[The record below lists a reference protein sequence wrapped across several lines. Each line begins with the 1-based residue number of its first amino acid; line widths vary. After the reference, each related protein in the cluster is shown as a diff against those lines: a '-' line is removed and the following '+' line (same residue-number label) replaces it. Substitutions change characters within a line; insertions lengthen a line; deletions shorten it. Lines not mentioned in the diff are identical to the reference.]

1 MGYRQSN
8 AAVAYDM
15 QPAAVPAGYGQR
27 SPRVDTRPELHVVS
41 GEGRQADQGASPAF
55 VVVMKAFCVLI
66 ALFCAVGFVRIAIN
80 GATAQSM
87 NASAELTETLDE
99 GRDTS
104 SSLEVMHSVYS
115 SPSRVR
121 DLATSSLGLVDAED
135 TVTIDLSDQGA
146 AATSDAADAPAQTE

>member
-27 SPRVDTRPELHVVS
+27 SPRVDRRAELHVVS
-41 GEGRQADQGASPAF
+41 GEGRQADQGVSPAF
-55 VVVMKAFCVLI
+55 VAVMKTFCVLI
-66 ALFCAVGFVRIAIN
+66 ALFCAVGFIRIAISS
-80 GATAQSM
+80 ATAQAL

-115 SPSRVR
+115 APTRVR
-121 DLATSSLGLVDAED
+121 DLASASLGLVDAEN
-135 TVTIDLSDQGA
+135 TVTIDLSEQGSTT
-146 AATSDAADAPAQTE
+146 ATAEGASEQTE